1 MRYLITFLMFIV
13 FVAVHTAQGRA
24 VPPFFYSLGF
34 PSDHLNKLFR
44 AIESGN
50 TEEAI
55 IHLTADIKYKRARR
69 DTDPSWLHFALRGD
83 LYNTAL
89 KPKLALQDLNEALRL
104 LNSSKYKRMYRRKK
118 RVSRAMVMSERALA
132 FAYSGNFERAYADL
146 KVALEVQPGWP
157 PYRNTL
163 AEIYK
168 LEGRIGDALIELNAG
183 IEARPDYQGYY
194 LERGQLYEK
203 LGKFELANSDYKRLC
218 KSSNVMAHSGL
229 KRIKK
234 ISGSLRRKMMISI
247 YAVAT

>member
-1 MRYLITFLMFIV
+1 
-13 FVAVHTAQGRA
+13 
-24 VPPFFYSLGF
+24 
-34 PSDHLNKLFR
+34 
-44 AIESGN
+44 
-50 TEEAI
+50 
-55 IHLTADIKYKRARR
+55 
-69 DTDPSWLHFALRGD
+69 
-83 LYNTAL
+83 
-89 KPKLALQDLNEALRL
+89 
-104 LNSSKYKRMYRRKK
+104 
-118 RVSRAMVMSERALA
+118 MVMSERALA

-168 LEGRIGDALIELNAG
+168 LESRIGDALIELNAG

-234 ISGSLRRKMMISI
+234 FQEVCGEK
-247 YAVAT
+247 